1 MISQD
6 YDQKQLSKLKIKE
19 KIKKLESEK
28 EFIEESLEE
37 RLEPLQIS
45 DNNEVIL
52 KSVDH
57 HKFIQR
63 KEY

>member
-1 MISQD
+1 M
-6 YDQKQLSKLKIKE
+6 
-19 KIKKLESEK
+19 ESEK

-63 KEY
+63 KEYQLKKL